1 MDSVIHA
8 DSIWHTLSR
17 SHQQLD
23 PFKSDILYWKPNLI
37 NNLSYSNNKW
47 ALDWNMNLGKSEKT
61 EKLFNKE

>member
-1 MDSVIHA
+1 M
-8 DSIWHTLSR
+8 
-17 SHQQLD
+17 
-23 PFKSDILYWKPNLI
+23 